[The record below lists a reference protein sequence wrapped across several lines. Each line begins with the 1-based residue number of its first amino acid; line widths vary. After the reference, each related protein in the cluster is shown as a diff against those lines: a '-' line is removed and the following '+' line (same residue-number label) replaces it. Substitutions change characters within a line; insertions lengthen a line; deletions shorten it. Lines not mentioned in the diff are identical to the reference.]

1 MAETLI
7 EFRKWGPAAF
17 EEARAAGRPVFLY
30 LTAPWCS
37 WCERMERT
45 ALSAPGVAANVND
58 SFLPVRVDAD
68 RQPRVRE
75 RYGAGGFPSTV
86 FGTPDGRV
94 IAAAGY
100 METDSLR
107 GTVERV
113 REAYESRGGDA
124 GRVPRALQDPEPP
137 CGGLDG
143 VEAHMNGQIEVAF
156 DADHGGWGTDAKF
169 PLPRTVEYALK
180 RDRTRAVQSLGAVRA
195 NLQAEDGG
203 VYRYAGARDWS
214 QPHRERLLDGNAAVL
229 RAFATGYLYTG
240 EERFRAGAAALCEYL
255 ASTLWTGEAFAG
267 SQAGQ
272 DGLPPDERV
281 EDPPVDETVFVDRN
295 GLAVDALLR
304 FHAYTDHPVAREHAE
319 RALTTVLDRLVEDGQ
334 PRHFDGSDAERGLL
348 GDAAPLLRALT
359 TAASVLG
366 RDHLKT
372 ARAVA
377 DRTLEERLPDG
388 TFLDGP
394 REGPGLL
401 DRPLRPLEATVDL
414 AEGLVDLAALTSEE
428 RYREVAREALSAY
441 AGAADRMGVEV
452 AAYADAV
459 ARVREV
465 PLTLVVADEPGS
477 ALHRAAWRVADHAKV
492 VVPTGKQQGEAW
504 IRGHEGRADDPE
516 ELLELVRSATS

>member
-7 EFRKWGPAAF
+7 EFREWGPAAF
-17 EEARAAGRPVFLY
+17 EEARAADRPVFLY

-37 WCERMERT
+37 WCERMERE

-86 FGTPDGRV
+86 FCTPDGRV
-94 IAAAGY
+94 ITAAGH

-107 GTVERV
+107 SAVERV
-113 REAYESRGGDA
+113 REAYESRGDDA
-124 GRVPRALQDPEPP
+124 GRVPRALREPEPP
-137 CGGLDG
+137 AGALDS
-143 VEAHMNGQIEVAF
+143 VEAHMNGQLEVAF
-156 DADHGGWGTDAKF
+156 DAEHGGWGTDAKF

-180 RDRTRAVQSLGAVRA
+180 RDRARAVQSLGAVRA

-203 VYRYAGARDWS
+203 VYRYADGRDWS
-214 QPHRERLLDGNAAVL
+214 RPHRERLLDENAAVL
-229 RAFATGYLYTG
+229 RAFSTGYLYTG
-240 EERFRAGAAALCEYL
+240 EERFRAGAADATEYL
-255 ASTLWTGEAFAG
+255 TTTLWTGEAFAA

-272 DGLPPDERV
+272 DGLPPEERV
-281 EDPPVDETVFVDRN
+281 EHPPVDETLFADRN

-304 FHAYTDHPVAREHAE
+304 FSAYTDHEAAGEYAQ
-319 RALTTVLDRLVEDGQ
+319 RALATVLARLVEDGAV
-334 PRHFDGSDAERGLL
+334 RHFDGPDAERGLL
-348 GDAAPLLRALT
+348 ADQALVLRALT
-359 TAASVLG
+359 TAAGVLG
-366 RDHLKT
+366 REHLEA
-372 ARAVA
+372 ARVVA
-377 DRTLEERLPDG
+377 DRTIEARLDDG

-414 AEGLVDLAALTSEE
+414 AEGLVDLAALTGED

-459 ARVREV
+459 TRLRAE
-465 PLTLVVADEPGS
+465 PLALVVADAPGS
-477 ALHRAAWRVADHAKV
+477 DLHRAAWRVADHAKV
-492 VVPTGKQQGEAW
+492 VVPTGEQEGEAW
-504 IRGHEGRADDPE
+504 VRGHEGRAGDPE
-516 ELLELVRSATS
+516 SLLGLVRAATS

>member
-7 EFRKWGPAAF
+7 EFREWGPAAF
-17 EEARAAGRPVFLY
+17 EEARAADRPVFLY

-37 WCERMERT
+37 WCERMERE

-86 FGTPDGRV
+86 FCTPDGRV
-94 IAAAGY
+94 ITAAGY

-107 GTVERV
+107 GAVERV
-113 REAYESRGGDA
+113 REAYDSRGDDA
-124 GRVPRALQDPEPP
+124 GRVPRALRDPEPP
-137 CGGLDG
+137 AGDLDG
-143 VEAHMNGQIEVAF
+143 VEAHMNGQLEVAF
-156 DADHGGWGTDAKF
+156 DAEHGGWGTDAKF
-169 PLPRTVEYALK
+169 PLARTVEYALK
-180 RDRTRAVQSLGAVRA
+180 RDRGRAVQSLEAVRA

-214 QPHRERLLDGNAAVL
+214 QPARERLLDENAAIL

-240 EERFRAGAAALCEYL
+240 EERFRAGAADATEYL
-255 ASTLWTGEAFAG
+255 TSVLWTGESFAA

-272 DGLPPDERV
+272 DGLPPGGRV
-281 EDPPVDETVFVDRN
+281 EEPPVDDTVFADRN

-304 FHAYTDHPVAREHAE
+304 FHAYTDHEAARDHAG
-319 RALTTVLDRLVEDGQ
+319 RALATVLDRLVAEGAV
-334 PRHFDGSDAERGLL
+334 RHFDGPDAERGLL
-348 GDAAPLLRALT
+348 ADQAQVLRALA

-366 RDHLKT
+366 REHVPA

-414 AEGLVDLAALTSEE
+414 AEGLVDLAALTGEQ
-428 RYREVAREALSAY
+428 RYRDTAQEALSAY

-459 ARVREV
+459 ARVREP
-465 PLTLVVADEPGS
+465 PLVLVVADAPGS
-477 ALHRAAWRVADHAKV
+477 DLHRAAWRVADHAKV
-492 VVPTGKQQGEAW
+492 VVPTGERRGEAW
-504 IRGHEGRADDPE
+504 LRGHEGRASDPE
-516 ELLELVRSATS
+516 ALLGLVRSATS